1 MRFLAVLPFALVGA
15 ALIPGSA
22 SAEIVKAPTGEQS
35 RLTVNSATMKVLK
48 RGKVTVTISG
58 AAKKSGTS
66 FALPYSLS
74 RWDFAKREGDVAHF
88 AKNTGIKLRRGKRSV
103 AVVHPRL
110 IMDTTNSGYITALI
124 ANERIK
130 VFTVSASGAKVTDG
144 ASLQQIDGL
153 KLKLTQAGANYVN
166 RGLKRTTLKRFS
178 QFGTLDL
185 RLIKPAGGPSAGG
198 GGAGTGTSD
207 TPGQG
212 DTPGGTATINPGFLG
227 LLPGGGKVTSL
238 IPPVSQDIDGDG
250 NPDVG
255 LVALPLEGATF
266 DADTRTGTIQLGG
279 GLVIDLP
286 AGGQVS
292 LVNPEIVIGATN
304 DTSGLYATIDGVRVK
319 VGDIDTSKLNFN
331 IGEGT
336 VTINDLDVTVGGA
349 LSPLLNGALGNLIPT
364 GTPLL
369 SLDLSFPEL

>member
-1 MRFLAVLPFALVGA
+1 MRRFAALPVALVGA

-35 RLTVNSATMKVLK
+35 RLTVNSTTLK
-48 RGKVTVTISG
+48 TLKHNKVTVAISG
-58 AAKKSGTS
+58 ATKKSGSS
-66 FALPYSLS
+66 FTLPYSLS
-74 RWDFAKREGDVAHF
+74 RWDFAAREGDVAHF

-110 IMDTTNSGYITALI
+110 IMDTPSSGYVTALI

-130 VFTVSASGAKVTDG
+130 VFTVSATKVKVTDS
-144 ASLQQIDGL
+144 AALQQIDGL

-166 RGLKRTTLKRFS
+166 KGLKRKVLKRFS
-178 QFGTLDL
+178 QFGTFDL
-185 RLIKPAGGPSAGG
+185 RLIKPAAAPAVGGAGAGG
-198 GGAGTGTSD
+198 G

-212 DTPGGTATINPGFLG
+212 DTPGGTATVNPSFLG
-227 LLPGGGKVTSL
+227 LLPGGGKVSSL
-238 IPPVSQDIDGDG
+238 IPPISQDIDGDG

-279 GLVIDLP
+279 GLIIDLP
-286 AGGQVS
+286 GGTKVS
-292 LVNPEIVIGATN
+292 LVNPEVVIGATS
-304 DTSGLYATIDGVRVK
+304 DSSGLFATIDGVRVK
-319 VGDIDTSKLNFN
+319 VGDIDTSTLNLN
-331 IGEGT
+331 IGDGT
-336 VTINDLDVTVGGA
+336 VTIDDLDVTVGGA
-349 LSPLLNGALGNLIPT
+349 LKTLLTPLLGNLPA

-369 SLDLSFPEL
+369 SLDLSLPEV